1 MKTIGD
7 HSKMSSLSRKDFQIF
22 DTKMIANILTSSLTI
37 LSISVSPIS
46 TFSTAV
52 LNNDESNKA
61 LYANSNV
68 ASDGASN
75 VAPDLGEGAV
85 GPEEVGAELEREPQS
100 ADSLTSDGKN
110 EATEQLPVPQAAS
123 VGKTA

>member
-1 MKTIGD
+1 
-7 HSKMSSLSRKDFQIF
+7 MSSLSLKDFQIF
-22 DTKMIANILTSSLTI
+22 GTKLIANILTPSLII

-75 VAPDLGEGAV
+75 VAPDLGEDEEAV

>member
-1 MKTIGD
+1 MVWIYKFWYDDIVIMTN
-7 HSKMSSLSRKDFQIF
+7 
-22 DTKMIANILTSSLTI
+22 ALTI

-52 LNNDESNKA
+52 LNNDQSNKA
-61 LYANSNV
+61 LDANSDV
-68 ASDGASN
+68 ASN
-75 VAPDLGEGAV
+75 VAPDLGEDEGAV
-85 GPEEVGAELEREPQS
+85 GPEEVGAELDREPQS